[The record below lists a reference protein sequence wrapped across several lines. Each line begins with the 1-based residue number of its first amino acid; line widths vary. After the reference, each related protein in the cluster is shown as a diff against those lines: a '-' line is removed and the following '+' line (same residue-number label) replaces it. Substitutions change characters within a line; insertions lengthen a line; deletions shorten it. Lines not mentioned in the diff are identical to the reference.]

1 MYAGART
8 MIMPSQVIDGEVF
21 AISYSACAPDKS
33 EGLGIEDSRAV
44 ALATV
49 ATIVP
54 RHC

>member
-1 MYAGART
+1 

-21 AISYSACAPDKS
+21 AISYSAYAPDKS
-33 EGLGIEDSRAV
+33 EGLSIEHTIAV
-44 ALATV
+44 ALAIV